1 MITSKNICFIFA
13 RGGSQGLV
21 NKNIRPFA
29 GKSLLEYTINFA
41 CALEFVDKVFVS
53 TENDDIKKISKS
65 QSVSVIERPEV
76 LASNEVNEI
85 DAWKHAINWVRKNE
99 GDFENFLSLP
109 CTAPLRT
116 KENVYSCFRKISNT
130 KPFIVSVT
138 PAKFNPFFNLVKKDS
153 FDSSITLVNQ
163 ARYHRRQDAP
173 QIFAIT
179 PISYIAK
186 PDEIMQREKIWDG
199 KVFGVEVPASNAV
212 DIDDINDFTYA
223 EYLFKKRLSQ
233 N

>member
-1 MITSKNICFIFA
+1 MEA
-13 RGGSQGLV
+13 
-21 NKNIRPFA
+21 
-29 GKSLLEYTINFA
+29 
-41 CALEFVDKVFVS
+41 
-53 TENDDIKKISKS
+53 
-65 QSVSVIERPEV
+65 
-76 LASNEVNEI
+76 
-85 DAWKHAINWVRKNE
+85 WVRSNE

-116 KENVYSCFRKISNT
+116 KENVYSCFKKISNT
-130 KPFIVSVT
+130 EPFIVSVT

-163 ARYHRRQDAP
+163 AQYHRRQDAP